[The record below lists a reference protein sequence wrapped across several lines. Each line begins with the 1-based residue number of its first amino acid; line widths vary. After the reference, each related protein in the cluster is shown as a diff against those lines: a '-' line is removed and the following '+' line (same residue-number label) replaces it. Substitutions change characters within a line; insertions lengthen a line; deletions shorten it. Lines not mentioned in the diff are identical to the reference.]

1 MVCQQDKEIIDILN
15 PKDPNLSNAVD
26 EQVISEE
33 DIEN

>member
-1 MVCQQDKEIIDILN
+1 MICQQDKEIIEILD
-15 PKDPNLSNAVD
+15 PKDHLITNAVE